1 MPRSA
6 GDISAGMG
14 GREPHFVKLNITNSA
29 DKTMIYLPRL
39 QLLFKK
45 YGNKKHPLEYA
56 NTYQLM
62 VMVVLSAQTTDV
74 LVNKVAPELFKH
86 FPTMKHLAAANPKEL
101 FPYIKSVRG
110 FRKKA
115 DWLVRIAQVLDDE
128 KNIPFTQKELT
139 ELPGIGRKSANVIIR
154 ETGHAPQG
162 IIIDLHVLRVVPRIG
177 LTGDTTPEKMEKAL
191 MELIPVKYWNAAGMS
206 FSFLGRE
213 LCRPTKPNCPGCMMK
228 SVCAYCKDNKLA

>member
-1 MPRSA
+1 M
-6 GDISAGMG
+6 
-14 GREPHFVKLNITNSA
+14 KKNSI
-29 DKTMIYLPRL
+29 DSTEKTMTSLPRL
-39 QLLFKK
+39 QVLFKK

-56 NTYQLM
+56 NIYQLM

-74 LVNKVAPELFKH
+74 LVNKLAPELFKH
-86 FPTMKHLAAANPKEL
+86 FPTMKHLAAVNPKEL

-115 DWLVRIAQVLDDE
+115 DWLVRIAQTLGDE
-128 KNIPFTQKELT
+128 KNIPLTQKELT

-154 ETGHAPQG
+154 EAGQAPQG
-162 IIIDLHVLRVVPRIG
+162 IIVDLHVLRVVPRIG
-177 LTGDTTPEKMEKAL
+177 MTVENTPEKMEKRL

-213 LCRPTKPNCPGCMMK
+213 LCRPTNPHCPECVMK
-228 SVCAYCKDNKLA
+228 GVCEYCKDNKLA

>member
-1 MPRSA
+1 M
-6 GDISAGMG
+6 
-14 GREPHFVKLNITNSA
+14 KQNIIDSRKKAMT
-29 DKTMIYLPRL
+29 YLPRL
-39 QLLFKK
+39 QALFKK

-74 LVNKVAPELFKH
+74 LVNKLAPELFKN
-86 FPTMKHLAAANPKEL
+86 FPTMEHLAAVNPKEL
-101 FPYIKSVRG
+101 FPFIKSVRG

-115 DWLVRIAQVLDDE
+115 DWLVRIAQVVGDE

-154 ETGHAPQG
+154 EAGQAPQG
-162 IIIDLHVLRVVPRIG
+162 IIVDLHVLRVVPRIG
-177 LTGDTTPEKMEKAL
+177 ITEETTPEKIEKEL

-213 LCRPTKPNCPGCMMK
+213 LCRPTMPHCAECVMK
-228 SVCAYCKDNKLA
+228 SVCKYCKNNKIA